1 MLHPISR
8 LCKSR
13 RAFAS
18 YDENLHS
25 KKGIVGAQDR
35 EAYQSRS
42 KTYVFLAVGH
52 ERARRAEVWEP
63 VFVLWRAGTL
73 FIV

>member
-8 LCKSR
+8 LCKLR

-18 YDENLHS
+18 YNENLHS

-42 KTYVFLAVGH
+42 KTYVSLVVGH
-52 ERARRAEVWEP
+52 ERARRAEV
-63 VFVLWRAGTL
+63 
-73 FIV
+73 

>member
-1 MLHPISR
+1 MLHPISS

-13 RAFAS
+13 RTFTS

-25 KKGIVGAQDR
+25 KKGIVAAQDR

-52 ERARRAEVWEP
+52 ERARTAEIWEP
-63 VFVLWRAGTL
+63 VFV
-73 FIV
+73 V